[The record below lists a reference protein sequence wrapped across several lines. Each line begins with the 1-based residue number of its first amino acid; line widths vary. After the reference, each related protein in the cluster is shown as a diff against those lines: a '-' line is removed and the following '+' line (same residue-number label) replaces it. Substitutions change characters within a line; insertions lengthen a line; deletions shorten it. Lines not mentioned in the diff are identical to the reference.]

1 VNEMQRAILIFG
13 SFLLLLT
20 TTIITTTTIA
30 SSSYSILNDERDSSN
45 TLIQL
50 ATKNV
55 QEAADAGADVSS
67 LIEKFNNAIGVLG
80 EAQEPDSN
88 ACSFQACITETNKV
102 LESVVHDA
110 TVLKQQAENESYY
123 RRVTNFIVLAP
134 LGAFVGALLTN
145 YLYRKWRLHL
155 NNKFMDME
163 IREKQDT

>member
-1 VNEMQRAILIFG
+1 MQRAILIFG

-20 TTIITTTTIA
+20 ATIITTTTA
-30 SSSYSILNDERDSSN
+30 SSSYSIQNDERDSSN

-67 LIEKFNNAIGVLG
+67 LIERFNNAIGVLG
-80 EAQEPDSN
+80 EAQKPDSN
-88 ACSFQACITETNKV
+88 ACSFQACITEANKV
-102 LESVVHDA
+102 LESIVHDA
-110 TVLKQQAENESYY
+110 TVLKQQAEN
-123 RRVTNFIVLAP
+123 RRVTNFIVLVP
-134 LGAFVGALLTN
+134 LGAFVGALLAN

>member
-1 VNEMQRAILIFG
+1 MQRAILIFG

-20 TTIITTTTIA
+20 ATIITTTA
-30 SSSYSILNDERDSSN
+30 SSSYSIQNDERDSSN

-55 QEAADAGADVSS
+55 QEAADAGVDVSS
-67 LIEKFNNAIGVLG
+67 LIERFNNAIGVLG
-80 EAQEPDSN
+80 EAQKPDSN
-88 ACSFQACITETNKV
+88 ACSFQACITEANKV

-110 TVLKQQAENESYY
+110 TVLKQQAENP
-123 RRVTNFIVLAP
+123 RVTNFIVLAP
-134 LGAFVGALLTN
+134 LGAFVGALLAN